1 MNIILIGGPGSGKST
16 YAEFI
21 TKEFGIDHIY
31 PGELL
36 RKEKEKGGEI
46 AKRLSNLGKGGF
58 APNDIVLDLIKDAVA
73 KADKGFVFDG
83 YPRYMQQVKDLEKEG
98 IKIDKVVYLNV
109 SPEEVIRRL
118 TKRGRADD
126 KPEIIKNRIALYK
139 KETGPVVEY
148 YRNKPGFIEVKAEGG
163 EPKDIAKKI
172 INRLKGKTLSEFKM
186 YLNEGVYDPGIF
198 KAFFLAGGPGSG
210 KTFVTQSAFA
220 GTGLKVVNSDAAF
233 ERGLKQANLSL
244 KMPDEEEYFRNI
256 IRQRAKTTA
265 SNILDTYVQGRLG
278 LVIDATGR
286 DLPLVQRQVG
296 MLRNIGYDCY
306 MVFVNTSLDVAL
318 ERNKTRS
325 RSIPEYIVKKSW
337 EGVQANIGAFQRVF
351 SPNKMLIVDNN
362 RSEKELVSM
371 VLSQASK
378 FIRSRLKT
386 KPENGIA
393 LSWIK
398 KELELKRKWDLKT
411 LY

>member
-58 APNDIVLDLIKDAVA
+58 APNDIVLKLVKDAVA

-83 YPRYMQQVKDLEKEG
+83 FPRYMQQVRDLEKEG

-109 SPEEVIRRL
+109 STEEVIRRL
-118 TKRGRADD
+118 TARGRADD
-126 KPEIIKNRIALYK
+126 KPDIIKNRIALYK

-148 YRNKPGFIEVKAEGG
+148 YRKKPGFIEVKAEGG
-163 EPKDIAKKI
+163 EAEVIAKGI
-172 INRLKGKTLSEFKM
+172 IKQLKAKPLREFRE

-210 KTFVTQSAFA
+210 KTFVTASAFG

-233 ERGLKQANLSL
+233 EKGLKQANLSL

-256 IRQRAKTTA
+256 VRQKAKMTATTM
-265 SNILDTYVQGRLG
+265 LDKYVEGRLG

-286 DLPLVQRQVG
+286 DLSLVQRQHS

-318 ERNKTRS
+318 ERNKNRP
-325 RSIPEYIVKKSW
+325 RSIPDYIVKTNW
-337 EGVQANIGAFQRVF
+337 NGVQANIGSFQRVF
-351 SPNKMLIVDNN
+351 SPNKMLVVDNN
-362 RSEKELVSM
+362 RSEQELVTQT
-371 VLSQASK
+371 LSTASK
-378 FIRSRLKT
+378 FIRSKLRT

-398 KELELKRKWDLKT
+398 KELEAKRR
-411 LY
+411 

>member
-58 APNDIVLDLIKDAVA
+58 APNDIVLKLVKDAVA

-83 YPRYMQQVKDLEKEG
+83 FPRYMQQVRDLEKEG
-98 IKIDKVVYLNV
+98 IKIDKVVYLSV
-109 SPEEVIRRL
+109 SEQEVIKRL

-148 YRNKPGFIEVKAEGG
+148 YRKKLGFIEVKAEGG
-163 EPKDIAKKI
+163 EAEVIAKGI
-172 INRLKGKTLSEFKM
+172 IKQLKAKPLREFRE

-210 KTFVTQSAFA
+210 KTFVTASAFG

-233 ERGLKQANLSL
+233 EKGLKQANLSL

-256 IRQRAKTTA
+256 VRAKAKITA
-265 SNILDTYVQGRLG
+265 STMLDKYVEGRLG

-286 DLPLVQRQVG
+286 DLSLVQRQHS

-318 ERNKTRS
+318 ERNKNRPRS
-325 RSIPEYIVKKSW
+325 LPEYIVQKSW
-337 EGVQANIGAFQRVF
+337 QGVQANIGSFQRVF
-351 SPNKMLIVDNN
+351 SPNKMLVVDNN
-362 RSEKELVSM
+362 RSEQELVTQT
-371 VLSQASK
+371 LSTASK
-378 FIRSRLKT
+378 FIRSKLRT

-398 KELELKRKWDLKT
+398 KELEAKRR
-411 LY
+411 